1 VKLASKFNEASRIN
15 WIFLLSQFPDG
26 IEKHNPPKAEVRL
39 GLSAIFSWR
48 VSSPKYFRG
57 LPHIKQ
63 EQTVL
68 FFAR

>member
-1 VKLASKFNEASRIN
+1 MTIVNFTGQAPVKSATPFHIRENLTGRAGLIGFF
-15 WIFLLSQFPDG
+15 W
-26 IEKHNPPKAEVRL
+26 L